1 MGPSLKDCIGPIYN
15 TNRQYHTTLLN
26 ENTGIGLWNLED
38 WGQSLTLIYISMS
51 GNFLITSRIKCST
64 PLHLKTTK

>member
-38 WGQSLTLIYISMS
+38 WGHLEQNNYEICSSYI
-51 GNFLITSRIKCST
+51 
-64 PLHLKTTK
+64 

>member
-15 TNRQYHTTLLN
+15 INIQYHTTLLN

-38 WGQSLTLIYISMS
+38 WGQSLTLIYNI
-51 GNFLITSRIKCST
+51 I
-64 PLHLKTTK
+64 PLY